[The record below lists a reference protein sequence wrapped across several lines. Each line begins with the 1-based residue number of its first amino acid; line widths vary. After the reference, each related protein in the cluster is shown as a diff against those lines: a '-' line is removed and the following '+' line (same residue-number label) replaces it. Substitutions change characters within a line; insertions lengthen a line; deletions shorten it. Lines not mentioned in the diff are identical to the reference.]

1 MKILLA
7 IHQRLLARLNATVL
21 ILLVILVSISLTV
34 GATLWGTYVIKK
46 ELAREREENLR
57 TLLLH
62 TVRVIEPHVKLMV
75 RSEIE
80 RVAEELLQF
89 DFIKGVRI
97 VWKEPSIYGDIREMD
112 ILLGR
117 HPARPPE
124 RLEIAKGDLE
134 GEVISLPIVDQGE
147 VIGRLEVAIDD
158 SSHEK
163 LIRHLLER
171 FFFVGLLISLLVAGL
186 LYLYYRWV
194 SHPALALAKHME
206 EVPEKLLPFP
216 EVPGPK
222 EIRTLIDSYNHLV
235 ERLNHYREEL
245 KAAVKRWQEEAK
257 RAEAASRAKTAF
269 LANITHELRTPLTAA
284 LGMAELLADS
294 PLPPEERQYVENLK
308 TSLRTLSRLIED
320 VLSFARLE
328 AERESLR
335 EEDFDLRELLTE
347 IEGLLGPQ
355 FRRKG
360 LFLRL
365 EIDPSL
371 PSRFRGDAAKIRQVL
386 INLLANALKFTSE
399 GGAVVRVE
407 GVKKSENLI
416 RLRFS
421 VEDTGI
427 GLPQEALERIFI
439 PFERLAGENVP
450 GTGLGLS
457 ISRHLV
463 RLLGGKIWAESPGP
477 HQGSTFSFE
486 IPLKVAEEAKKAAPE
501 KKSLTG
507 RVLLAEDNEVTR
519 HFFVKTLE
527 KLGLE
532 VTAVDD
538 GKAALK
544 EALSGQF
551 DLLLLDIRM
560 PGLDGLEV
568 ARRLRAAGFRKPIL
582 AITAHAVSEVEAE
595 SLRAGMDGFIT
606 KPISREELWR
616 HLSRWLS

>member
-1 MKILLA
+1 VRFFLA
-7 IHQRLLARLNATVL
+7 IRQRLLERLNATVL
-21 ILLVILVSISLTV
+21 ILLVILLSISLTV
-34 GATLWGTYVIKK
+34 GATLWGTYTIKK

-89 DFIKGVRI
+89 EFIKGVRI

-112 ILLGR
+112 FLLGR
-117 HPARPPE
+117 HPPRLPE
-124 RLEIAKGDLE
+124 RLEITKGNLE
-134 GEVISLPIVDQGE
+134 GEIISLPISDKGE

-158 SSHEK
+158 TFHEN

-171 FFFVGLLISLLVAGL
+171 FFLVGLAISFLVAGL
-186 LYLYYRWV
+186 LYLYYRLV
-194 SHPALALAKHME
+194 SHPALDLAKHME
-206 EVPEKLLPFP
+206 QAPEKLLPFP
-216 EVPGPK
+216 EVPGPR
-222 EIRTLIDSYNHLV
+222 EIRILVESYNHLV

-245 KAAVKRWQEEAK
+245 RAAVKRWQEEAK

-284 LGMAELLADS
+284 LGMAELLADV
-294 PLPPEERQYVENLK
+294 PLPPEEQQYLENLRS
-308 TSLRTLSRLIED
+308 SLRTLSELIED

-335 EEDFDLRELLTE
+335 EEDFDLKEMLRELE
-347 IEGLLGPQ
+347 ELLGVQ
-355 FRRKG
+355 FERKG
-360 LFLRL
+360 LFFKVEMASGVPRYL
-365 EIDPSL
+365 
-371 PSRFRGDAAKIRQVL
+371 RGDVAKIRQVL
-386 INLLANALKFTSE
+386 INLLANALKFTPE
-399 GGAVVRVE
+399 GGAILRVE
-407 GVKKSENLI
+407 PVRQSGTLV
-416 RLRFS
+416 RLRFT

-427 GLPQEALERIFI
+427 GLPPEALKRIFI
-439 PFERLAGENVP
+439 PFERLAPESVP

-457 ISRHLV
+457 ISQHLV
-463 RLLGGKIWAESPGP
+463 HLLGGEIWAESEGV
-477 HQGSTFSFE
+477 GRGARFYFE
-486 IPLKVAEEAKKAAPE
+486 VPLKITKPAMAPRVE
-501 KKSLTG
+501 GQRLSG
-507 RVLLAEDNEVTR
+507 RVLLAEDNAVTR

-532 VTAVDD
+532 VKAVTN
-538 GKAALK
+538 GEAALE
-544 EALSGQF
+544 EALSRPF

-560 PGLDGLEV
+560 PGLSGLEV
-568 ARRLRAAGFRKPIL
+568 ARRLRAAGFQAPIL

-606 KPISREELWR
+606 KPISREELFR

>member
-365 EIDPSL
+365 EMDPSL

-386 INLLANALKFTSE
+386 INLLANALKFTPE

-519 HFFVKTLE
+519 YFFVKTLE

-538 GKAALK
+538 GEAALR

>member
-365 EIDPSL
+365 EMDPSL
-371 PSRFRGDAAKIRQVL
+371 PLRFRGDAAKIRQVL
-386 INLLANALKFTSE
+386 INLLANALKFTPE

-501 KKSLTG
+501 KKSLAG